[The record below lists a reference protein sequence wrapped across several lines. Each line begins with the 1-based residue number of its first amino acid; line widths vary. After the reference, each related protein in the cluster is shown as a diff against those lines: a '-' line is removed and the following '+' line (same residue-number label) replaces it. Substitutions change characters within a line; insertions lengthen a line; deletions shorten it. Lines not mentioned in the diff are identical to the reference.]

1 VKVFGSFVFVVLL
14 ICSAQELGA
23 QGKKGAAAAA
33 APSSSPAAASTPASS
48 SSAFIESQMLAYGAL
63 DKIAATVAIKV
74 CTTIPMPA
82 PLVPAVPASAGVPAK
97 SAIPAIPPSTI
108 VIYDQASFAS
118 LQAYEG
124 FIANAEAVVS
134 LYETLI
140 PDDNGPSNFDKK
152 TLNANLDAAAKMAH
166 PNKLQAHALGLSST
180 IDPFSDA
187 TSLLSAIAVASNS
200 ESAGSIV
207 IPDSAMAVDVTR
219 QLTVGTASC
228 RNKIAKIIYPPLFG
242 NSSSTDYQVADIQ
255 ADLQRVQDVRDFVT
269 RAVDARI
276 GAATDATLTAA
287 LTDANGMYDSFLNSL
302 LQVNSATG
310 AVGSASIIQG
320 YQLATAL
327 AGPIDPNGQYSHP
340 AFILLA
346 SVLSAGGTE
355 RDHKSFWTALGSGDK
370 ITFSGGVIVN
380 VALWHSDDATP
391 LYSNLLRFRASFS
404 NIADPAM
411 DTNITRGDN
420 LSDNP

>member
-1 VKVFGSFVFVVLL
+1 M
-14 ICSAQELGA
+14 I
-23 QGKKGAAAAA
+23 
-33 APSSSPAAASTPASS
+33 
-48 SSAFIESQMLAYGAL
+48 AYGAL
-63 DKIAATVAIKV
+63 DKIAPAVATKV
-74 CTTIPMPA
+74 CTIIPMPA

-97 SAIPAIPPSTI
+97 PAVPAIPASTI
-108 VIYDQASFAS
+108 VIYDQATFAS

-124 FIANAEAVVS
+124 FIANAEAIVS

-140 PDDNGPSNFDKK
+140 PDDKDPNNFDKK
-152 TLNANLDAAAKMAH
+152 TLNSNLDAAAKKAH

-200 ESAGSIV
+200 ESPGSIV
-207 IPDSAMAVDVTR
+207 IPDSAMAVAVTR
-219 QLTVGTASC
+219 QLKDGKAC
-228 RNKIAKIIYPPLFG
+228 QGKIAKIIYPPLFG

-276 GAATDATLTAA
+276 TKAADTTLTSA
-287 LTDANGMYDSFLNSL
+287 LNDANTMYDSFLNSL
-302 LQVNSATG
+302 LQVNSTTG
-310 AVGSASIIQG
+310 AVGSASVIQG
-320 YQLATAL
+320 YQLATVV

-340 AFILLA
+340 AFILLT

-355 RDHKSFWTALGSGDK
+355 RVHKSFWTALGSGDK

-380 VALWHSDDATP
+380 VALWHSDDGTP

-404 NIADPAM
+404 NVADSAK
-411 DTNITRGDN
+411 DTDVTRGNN
-420 LSDNP
+420 LSDKP